1 MEKEYCR
8 ICGYRLGFE
17 PWGDD
22 EKTPTY
28 EICPCC
34 GVEFGNEDCTMKSIK
49 EYRKSWIN
57 LVANGL
63 TRANAPQRGHGRIS
77 KDISPESLDNYFR

>member
-22 EKTPTY
+22 E
-28 EICPCC
+28 
-34 GVEFGNEDCTMKSIK
+34 NLQTMK
-49 EYRKSWIN
+49 YV
-57 LVANGL
+57 LVVVL
-63 TRANAPQRGHGRIS
+63 
-77 KDISPESLDNYFR
+77 SLVMKIAL

>member
-1 MEKEYCR
+1 MIMEKIYCR

-34 GVEFGNEDCTMKSIK
+34 GVEFGNEDCTIKSIK
-49 EYRKSWIN
+49 G

-63 TRANAPQRGHGRIS
+63 NRVNAPQRGHGRTS
-77 KDISPESLDNYFR
+77 KDISPKSLDNYFR

>member
-22 EKTPTY
+22 EKTPNY

-34 GVEFGNEDCTMKSIK
+34 GVEFGNEDCTMKS
-49 EYRKSWIN
+49 R
-57 LVANGL
+57 
-63 TRANAPQRGHGRIS
+63 RIAHFAGCFFV
-77 KDISPESLDNYFR
+77 LGVQ